1 MLGHFFNTLTADEKY
16 SFLYR
21 HNLWQ
26 HLRMQLSQ
34 KKSDFRFFFFVQ
46 LGNLDSILKKLKKKM
61 TLTADLFLNLRTPKT
76 VVR

>member
-1 MLGHFFNTLTADEKY
+1 MRSILFFIDTIYGNIFGCNY
-16 SFLYR
+16 
-21 HNLWQ
+21 
-26 HLRMQLSQ
+26 LR
-34 KKSDFRFFFFVQ
+34 KKATFAIRNGTFFVQ

>member
-34 KKSDFRFFFFVQ
+34 KKSDFRFFFCAIRKSRF
-46 LGNLDSILKKLKKKM
+46 NLEKIKKKM

>member
-1 MLGHFFNTLTADEKY
+1 MATSSDAIISEKK
-16 SFLYR
+16 R
-21 HNLWQ
+21 
-26 HLRMQLSQ
+26 LSL
-34 KKSDFRFFFFVQ
+34 FFFVQ

>member
-1 MLGHFFNTLTADEKY
+1 MRSILFFIDTIYGNIFGCNY
-16 SFLYR
+16 
-21 HNLWQ
+21 
-26 HLRMQLSQ
+26 LR
-34 KKSDFRFFFFVQ
+34 KKATFAFFFVQ